1 MSDKPEQQKQPF
13 TEQDGLFA
21 AELVTPA
28 APADPAP
35 IDPAPADEPPFD
47 PYYDVPPAED
57 DYYAPPT
64 DAAVMDAPMMEA
76 SAQDVPGALPT
87 GMPAYSA
94 PVTSAPEP
102 GAPAAF
108 AADPLGDFMPPA
120 YRVGGYGEDFD
131 PADPYGERTY
141 SLSTVDPASL
151 TAGLNDRQEEA
162 VLHSGSPLLIVAG
175 AGSGKTRV
183 LTHRIA
189 YLLATHRATP
199 GQILAITFT
208 NKAAAEMRERIEA
221 LVGPRAKHMWIST
234 FHSFC
239 VRVLRREAAALGL
252 KSTFTIYDS
261 TDSQRLLSLIIKE
274 LNLDTKKFTAK
285 AVGNR
290 ISALKNELVSAEAF
304 ASRVASDNPYEKTI
318 AQIYTVYTQRLRAAN
333 SLDFDDLIGRTVFL
347 LKKFPEIANYYRRKF
362 RHILVDEYQDTN
374 HAQYQLVRELVGA
387 HAKAPAD
394 RGPYPDAVPPAE
406 LTVVGDSDQSIYAFR
421 GADIRNITDF
431 EKDYPNAHTILL
443 EQNYRSTQN
452 ILSAANAVIERNP
465 DRRPK
470 KLWTASGAGAKI
482 IGYVAESEHA
492 EARFITREIDRLA
505 DEHGVQPGDVAIFY
519 RTNAQS
525 RTLED
530 MLMRAGLPYRVVGGT
545 RFYERKEIKDALAYL
560 RALSNP
566 DDDVNVRRILNEPKR
581 GIGAKSESV
590 VADYATAHRIS
601 FFAAARQAADVPGL
615 GAAAVKKYAEFV
627 RLMDDLAQIART
639 EPAATCLEAVLEQT
653 GYLAALRASKDIQD
667 ESRVENLSE
676 LLDAMVEFETENPG
690 ADLEQFLEHVALVA
704 DADSIPNRPASAEGE
719 SASAAQIAAE
729 AAEAKAQGMVTLMT
743 LHTAKGLEFP
753 VVFLTGME
761 HGLFPHQ
768 RALTDEKE
776 MSEERRLA
784 YVGLTRAMERLYLT
798 RSETRTMWG
807 KSQFNPPSP
816 FLEEIPEELIEWKRT
831 AGFSGFG
838 ASGMGAYG
846 TRGSSY
852 GNSYGGGYSGGSRS
866 SYGSGSYS
874 GGYSSGGSRG
884 SYDPYESRPARRSE
898 SSTADIN
905 GSASYGL
912 AAATASSKVTN
923 RSRVHQSK
931 EIPTLAV
938 GDTVRHT
945 KFGEGRV
952 LAVEGSGDK
961 TVAKVRFG
969 SEEKRLLLR
978 YAPLEKVS

>member
-13 TEQDGLFA
+13 AEQDGLFA

-28 APADPAP
+28 E
-35 IDPAPADEPPFD
+35 PAPADEPPFD

-57 DYYAPPT
+57 DYYAPPM
-64 DAAVMDAPMMEA
+64 DAAVMDAPAMEA
-76 SAQDVPGALPT
+76 SAQDVPAALPT

-94 PVTSAPEP
+94 PATSAPEP
-102 GAPAAF
+102 GMPAAF
-108 AADPLGDFMPPA
+108 TAADPLGDFMPPA

-274 LNLDTKKFTAK
+274 LNLDPKKFTAK

-290 ISALKNELVSAEAF
+290 ISGLKNELVSAEAF
-304 ASRVASDNPYEKTI
+304 ASRVASDNPYEKTV

-387 HAKAPAD
+387 HTKAPAD

-492 EARFITREIDRLA
+492 EARYITREIDRLA
-505 DEHGVQPGDVAIFY
+505 DEYGVQPGDVAIFY

-601 FFAAARQAADVPGL
+601 FFAAARQAADIPGL
-615 GAAAVKKYAEFV
+615 GAAAVKKYGEFV

-719 SASAAQIAAE
+719 NASAAQIAAE

-846 TRGSSY
+846 ARGGSSY
-852 GNSYGGGYSGGSRS
+852 GGGSYGRSYGGYSGGSRS
-866 SYGSGSYS
+866 
-874 GGYSSGGSRG
+874 GYSSGSSRG
-884 SYDPYESRPARRSE
+884 SYSDPYESRSSRRSE
-898 SSTADIN
+898 PSTADIN

-912 AAATASSKVTN
+912 AAATASSKVSN